1 MPPPPLGAIT
11 PTPTATLVGEKNG
24 SLPLKVASCQFTYT
38 NNAVAQR
45 NGLVLMQ
52 LQLQK
57 NNESVRLFQQAH
69 VSNVP

>member
-1 MPPPPLGAIT
+1 MIT
-11 PTPTATLVGEKNG
+11 ARVVGDTAG
-24 SLPLKVASCQFTYT
+24 SLPLRVVQCQFSYT
-38 NNAVAQR
+38 ANAVAQR
-45 NGLVLMQ
+45 NGLVLLQ